1 MGTTPA
7 IRCGDRLMP
16 HIIIEHS
23 ANVGEHH
30 DIDALVAAAHSA
42 ALENGLPSL
51 PALRTRAVSRQHYR
65 ISTGHPDFGFVAI
78 TCRMAPGRDAAAK
91 KSFLE
96 QVLDAAEAQLVS
108 EGCPLHIAWSIE
120 ITETNPEFR
129 INRNRVR
136 DALGGI

>member
-1 MGTTPA
+1 
-7 IRCGDRLMP
+7 MP

-30 DIDALVAAAHSA
+30 DIDALVAAVHSA

-51 PALRTRAVSRQHYR
+51 PSLRTRAVSRQHFR
-65 ISTGHPDFGFVAI
+65 ISTGDPGFGFVAI
-78 TCRMAPGRDAAAK
+78 TCRIAPGRGAEAK
-91 KSFLE
+91 QSFLK
-96 QVLDAAEAQLVS
+96 QVLDAAEGQVMS

-120 ITETNPEFR
+120 VTEVDPKFR
-129 INRNRVR
+129 INRNHVR